1 MTDEQRKLQEKYLE
15 FQMLQQQMEQLSK
28 YLEELSGKI
37 EEFILT
43 KDNLNS
49 LGKTSVNTETML
61 SVAPGIFAKG
71 ELKDNQNFVVNVGAN
86 IMVEKTIP
94 QIEGLLDK
102 QIKEVEE
109 VRAQLDGNL
118 LEMNQKMNSL
128 IKELS

>member
-1 MTDEQRKLQEKYLE
+1 MTDEQRKLQERYME

-28 YLEELSGKI
+28 YLEELSGKA

-43 KDNLNS
+43 KENLNS

-71 ELKDNQNFVVNVGAN
+71 ELKDNQKFVVNVGAN

-109 VRAQLDGNL
+109 IRAQLDGNL
-118 LEMNQKMNSL
+118 LEMNQRMNSL

>member
-1 MTDEQRKLQEKYLE
+1 
-15 FQMLQQQMEQLSK
+15 MEQLSK
-28 YLEELSGKI
+28 YLEELSGKA

-43 KDNLNS
+43 KENLNS

-71 ELKDNQNFVVNVGAN
+71 ELKDNQKFVVNVGAN

-109 VRAQLDGNL
+109 IRAQLDGNL
-118 LEMNQKMNSL
+118 LEMNQRMNSL

>member
-1 MTDEQRKLQEKYLE
+1 MTEEKQLQEKYLE

-37 EEFILT
+37 GEFNLT
-43 KDNLNS
+43 KENIKS
-49 LGKTSVNTETML
+49 LGKAAPDTESL
-61 SVAPGIFAKG
+61 ISVAPGIFVKG
-71 ELKDNQNFVVNVGAN
+71 ELKENKKFVINVGAN
-86 IMVEKTIP
+86 ILVEKTVP
-94 QIEGLLDK
+94 QIEGVLDK
-102 QIKEVEE
+102 QIKEIEE